1 MLRLFKQLKPYAL
14 PLVGTVVLVFLHSI
28 ADLYLPNLMSDI
40 INNGILKNDIPH
52 ILRIGIYMLLVT
64 AGSVIVTIFA
74 SFLIA
79 RVAMAFGKDLREK
92 VFTRVESYS
101 LNEID
106 KFGSASLITRTTND
120 VTQIQNVFI
129 MMRMLVMA
137 VMMGIGGII
146 MAVTRDAKLSIIFAV
161 ILPILITIMI
171 FIGKKGLP
179 LFRLMQLK
187 VDKLNLIM
195 RENLMGI
202 RVIRAFNR
210 VDDEKQRFNDA
221 NKDFMDNAIRVNKI
235 MAFIYPSMMFIIS
248 TATVAIVWFSSIRI
262 NKMAMNVGDMVAF
275 IQYAFMIMFSF
286 LMGTMMFILIP
297 RAQASADRINE
308 VLDVMPEIKD
318 SGNPADFSAI
328 KGRVEFKNVAF
339 SYEGAEQPVVNGVS
353 FTAEPG
359 ETTAIVGSTGCGKST
374 IINLLCRFY
383 DIQEGN
389 IFIDGIDIRQIKQSD
404 LRDHIGLISQKSLLF
419 SGTIAENIRFGNE
432 NATDPEIRQAAET
445 AQVKEFVDKLKDGF
459 DTLIAQGGTDL
470 SGGQKQRLSIAR
482 ALIKKPKIF
491 IFDDSFSALDF
502 KTDAKLRS
510 ALKKEIADS
519 TVIIV
524 SQRISTVMN
533 ADAIVVLEEGK
544 IVGKGKHKELLKTCS
559 IYREIVASQLSE
571 EDLS

>member
-1 MLRLFKQLKPYAL
+1 MLRLFKQLKPYMF
-14 PLVGTVVLVFLHSI
+14 PIIGTVILVFLQSI
-28 ADLYLPNLMSDI
+28 SELFLPSLMSDI
-40 INNGILKNDIPH
+40 INNGILKNDLPY
-52 ILRIGIYMLLVT
+52 ILRIGSYMLLIT
-64 AGSVIVTIFA
+64 AGLVTVTIIA

-79 RVAMAFGKDLREK
+79 RVAMAFGKDLRERI
-92 VFTRVESYS
+92 FTRVESYS

-120 VTQIQNVFI
+120 VIQIQNVFI
-129 MMRMLVMA
+129 MLRMLVMA
-137 VMMGIGGII
+137 IMMGIGGII

-161 ILPILITIMI
+161 ILPILVAIMI

-179 LFRLMQLK
+179 LFRIMQLK
-187 VDKLNLIM
+187 IDKLNLVM

-210 VDDEKQRFNDA
+210 VDDEKRRFGDA

-235 MAFIYPSMMFIIS
+235 IAFIHPSMMFIIS
-248 TATVAIVWFSSIRI
+248 TATLAIVWFSSIRI
-262 NKMAMNVGDMVAF
+262 NNMEMNVGDMVAF

-308 VLDVMPEIKD
+308 VLDVVPEIND
-318 SGNPADFSAI
+318 PANPADFKNI
-328 KGRVEFKNVAF
+328 KGHVEFRNVTF
-339 SYEGAEQPVVNGVS
+339 SYKGAEQPVVNDVS

-359 ETTAIVGSTGCGKST
+359 KTTAIVGSTGCGKST

-383 DIQEGN
+383 DIQKGN
-389 IFIDGIDIRQIKQSD
+389 IFIDGTDIRQIKQSD

-432 NATDPEIRQAAET
+432 NATDAEVSKVAEI
-445 AQVKEFVDKLKDGF
+445 AQVKEFVDELKDGF
-459 DTLIAQGGTDL
+459 DTVIAQGGVDL

-502 KTDAKLRS
+502 KTDAKLRN
-510 ALKKEIADS
+510 ALKKETTSS

-524 SQRISTVMN
+524 SQRVSTIMN
-533 ADAIVVLEEGK
+533 ADNIIVLEEGR
-544 IVGKGKHKELLKTCS
+544 IVGSGKHKELLKTCS

-571 EDLS
+571 KELA

>member
-40 INNGILKNDIPH
+40 INNGILKNDITH

-146 MAVTRDAKLSIIFAV
+146 MAVTRDAELSIIFAV

-432 NATDPEIRQAAET
+432 NATDPEISQAAET
-445 AQVKEFVDKLKDGF
+445 AQIKEFIDELKDGF

>member
-210 VDDEKQRFNDA
+210 VDDEKQRFNDV

-432 NATDPEIRQAAET
+432 NATDLEISQAAET
-445 AQVKEFVDKLKDGF
+445 AQVKEFIDELKDGF

-559 IYREIVASQLSE
+559 IPVI
-571 EDLS
+571 